1 MSAVLR
7 DAQPQLRDMLEADV
21 PAILAIECVAYEFPW
36 TEGVLRD
43 CFKFGYLC
51 KVYESADG
59 IIGYGVISI
68 GAGECHLLNI
78 CIAPAQQ
85 QRGHGTRLV
94 TLLLQAAR
102 AAHARTA
109 LLEVRFSNRAAFQL
123 YHKLGFNEIG
133 VRKGYYPARAGR
145 EDALVLAREL

>member
-7 DAQPQLRDMLEADV
+7 DVQPQLRDMQEADV
-21 PAILAIECVAYEFPW
+21 SAILAIECVAYEFPW

-78 CIAPAQQ
+78 CIVPAQQ

-102 AAHARTA
+102 AAHARSA
-109 LLEVRFSNRAAFQL
+109 LLEVRSSNRAAFQL